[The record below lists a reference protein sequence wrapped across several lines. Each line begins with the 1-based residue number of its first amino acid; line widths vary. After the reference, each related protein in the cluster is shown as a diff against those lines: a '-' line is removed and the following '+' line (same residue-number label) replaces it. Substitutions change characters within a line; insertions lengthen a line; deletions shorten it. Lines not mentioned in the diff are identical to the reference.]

1 MSLSANVRCSE
12 PLVWFKAPATL
23 SLLVLPR
30 TPLGYPVVV
39 ALNLQDPCLQELQQ
53 FIDALDVWGWANSE
67 SLIWVWVVTGWSACQ
82 LS

>member
-1 MSLSANVRCSE
+1 ME
-12 PLVWFKAPATL
+12 PEAYLYLQMFVAVSPWSGL
-23 SLLVLPR
+23 RLLLHYHCWILPR

-39 ALNLQDPCLQELQQ
+39 PLCLQELQQ